1 MKRHQKLHV
10 DESVVSTLFQQFRK
24 SVPYTPLELSELDP
38 EMAPALQD
46 LRRQMHKTSKT
57 AIKTLRFLQERRCLE
72 VVVSPTESPYSYEN
86 LRYLAHAYPASR
98 FLVMTLD
105 RQLAEE
111 LQDVPGRNAVVMK
124 PSLDGQLLPFRATRP
139 VFQAMLTASEDQTS
153 GPQRPEAAPAAF
165 PQAGRAITP
174 PKAGDRVILE
184 QPMAPSGSAPG

>member
-10 DESVVSTLFQQFRK
+10 DASVVSTLFQQFRK

-139 VFQAMLTASEDQTS
+139 VFQAMLTASRGPDVRAAAS
-153 GPQRPEAAPAAF
+153 GIRLRILPPGKPVRHPAQGRRPRGSGAA
-165 PQAGRAITP
+165 
-174 PKAGDRVILE
+174 
-184 QPMAPSGSAPG
+184 